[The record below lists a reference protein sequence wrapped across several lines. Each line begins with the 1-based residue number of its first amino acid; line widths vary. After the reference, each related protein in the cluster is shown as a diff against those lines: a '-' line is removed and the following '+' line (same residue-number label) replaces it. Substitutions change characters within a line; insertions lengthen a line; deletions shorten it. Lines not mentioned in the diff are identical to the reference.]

1 MGVKQLK
8 LLTVPSNGQ
17 ISIGKGWA
25 GRQIAIEE
33 IGEGEIYIR
42 SGSFIPDSEKTFH
55 TKEASETLD
64 AFNKWEQEN
73 PPGTTSAKDV
83 LSSLRKKRKLSAK

>member
-1 MGVKQLK
+1 MKMELH
-8 LLTVPSNGQ
+8 
-17 ISIGKGWA
+17 IGKSWA

-55 TKEASETLD
+55 TKEANESLD
-64 AFNKWEQEN
+64 AFNEWEKEN
-73 PPGTTSAKDV
+73 PPGATSSKDV
-83 LSSLRKKRKLSAK
+83 LASLRKKRKSSAK